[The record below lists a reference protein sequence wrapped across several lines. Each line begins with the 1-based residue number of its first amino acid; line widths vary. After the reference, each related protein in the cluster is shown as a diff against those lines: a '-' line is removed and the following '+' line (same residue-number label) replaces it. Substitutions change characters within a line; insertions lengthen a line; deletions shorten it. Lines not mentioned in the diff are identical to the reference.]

1 VAFNDSRSPKTK
13 EFWSY
18 LEDNYKEVSSWPK
31 WMRGEATSCRSDE
44 DAAPADDPE
53 KESAA

>member
-1 VAFNDSRSPKTK
+1 MASNDSRSPKTK

-31 WMRGEATSCRSDE
+31 WMRGETASCGPGE
-44 DAAPADDPE
+44 PVAPVEDPE
-53 KESAA
+53 RESAA